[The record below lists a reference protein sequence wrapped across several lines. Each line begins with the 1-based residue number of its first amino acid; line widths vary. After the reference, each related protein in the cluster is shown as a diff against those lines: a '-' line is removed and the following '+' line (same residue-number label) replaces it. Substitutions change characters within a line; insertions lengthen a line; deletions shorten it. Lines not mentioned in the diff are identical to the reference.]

1 VRDER
6 VGEGLGVGSYEGGDV
21 FEVQAEVLEE
31 EERRPHVVEQP
42 GEVAGV
48 LVQQPLVEPRPEL
61 VRGEVEAPLL
71 VFLPSSIPGW

>member
-1 VRDER
+1 M
-6 VGEGLGVGSYEGGDV
+6 
-21 FEVQAEVLEE
+21 FEVLSEVLEE

-61 VRGEVEAPLL
+61 VRGEVEAALL
-71 VFLPSSIPGW
+71 VLLSSSSIPGW